1 MINLN
6 GMRELAQYIWNI
18 SLDLFCGEVE
28 FVASSEII
36 LANVKGIKG
45 LRKILFLGQQIAK
58 YFTYL
63 PIWKQS
69 QLHQPTI
76 LMQEMVNKGS
86 GSKMSNLVFDIF
98 GILYGSPRI
107 EQAAHL
113 KKWGW
118 PHFVIWLCLGA
129 LWLIQLWQ
137 NWLHGWSLSPP
148 SPEKHSDEAISSFPL
163 WTRRRLEEDA
173 GQNCFVDGNGKKW

>member
-1 MINLN
+1 MVNLN

-45 LRKILFLGQQIAK
+45 LRKILFLGQQFTK

-63 PIWKQS
+63 PILKQS
-69 QLHQPTI
+69 QLHQTTI

-86 GSKMSNLVFDIF
+86 GSKMSNLFFDIF

-113 KKWGW
+113 KKWG
-118 PHFVIWLCLGA
+118 
-129 LWLIQLWQ
+129 
-137 NWLHGWSLSPP
+137 
-148 SPEKHSDEAISSFPL
+148 
-163 WTRRRLEEDA
+163 
-173 GQNCFVDGNGKKW
+173 